1 MEFKIKAKL
10 EISDHDGWCSDNE
23 CYYSC
28 FINKYI
34 IKVPNDIK
42 YYNNFDFTTLLPVPN
57 INCGSDYCELNLNH
71 RQQFW
76 DCKNNNLERH
86 EYKYTILYISYNIEL

>member
-10 EISDHDGWCSDNE
+10 EISNHDGWCSDNE
-23 CYYSC
+23 CDYSC

-42 YYNNFDFTTLLPVPN
+42 YYNNFDFTTLLPIPD
-57 INCGSDYCELNLNH
+57 INYGSYYCELNKN
-71 RQQFW
+71 
-76 DCKNNNLERH
+76 CKNNNLERH
-86 EYKYTILYISYNIEL
+86 EYKYTILYMSYNIEL